1 MSGST
6 PFRTEQDYANMHQLI
21 VENYMFS
28 GQQLYPSIAD
38 LDYWRY
44 LYDASPEN
52 IHQAQLW
59 EDPTGKLLGFVW
71 MNAEATDLVCHYQHR
86 ALEEDML
93 EWAEQQ
99 YFQRYS
105 APSVPGYHHI
115 FGSTAKLAFC
125 APGSICPHAQ
135 TAPGHSE
142 FCGTAIFV
150 FDCDPER
157 ETIALRRGYAKTE
170 VYNYYGR
177 RDLGQFTSRLDLPS
191 GYRIRSLEAE
201 DIAQRAALNSLAGGE
216 AVSEEKYRQ
225 MMKAAL
231 TYRQDLDLVALGPEG
246 KVVAF
251 CTLWLDE
258 QSGCGIVEPYGCDPS
273 HRRKK
278 LGQNLLCE
286 GMRRLKAAGARWVYV
301 THAGCEGDEMDAAL
315 GLNQAVGF
323 ELAGKNYLWRKALQ
337 GR

>member
-1 MSGST
+1 
-6 PFRTEQDYANMHQLI
+6 MHQLI

-99 YFQRYS
+99 YIQRYS

-115 FGSTAKLAFC
+115 F
-125 APGSICPHAQ
+125 
-135 TAPGHSE
+135 
-142 FCGTAIFV
+142 V

-157 ETIALRRGYAKTE
+157 EAIALRRGYAKTE

-216 AVSEEKYRQ
+216 AVSEEKYRR

-231 TYRQDLDLVALGPEG
+231 TYRQDLDLVAIGPEG
-246 KVVAF
+246 QVVAF

-323 ELAGKNYLWRKALQ
+323 ELAGKNFLWRKALQ

>member
-6 PFRTEQDYANMHQLI
+6 PFRSEQDYANMHQLI

-105 APSVPGYHHI
+105 APGVPGYHHI
-115 FGSTAKLAFC
+115 F
-125 APGSICPHAQ
+125 
-135 TAPGHSE
+135 
-142 FCGTAIFV
+142 V
-150 FDCDPER
+150 FDRDPER
-157 ETIALRRGYAKTE
+157 EAIALRRGYVKTE

-177 RDLGQFTSRLDLPS
+177 RDLRQSISRLDLPP

-201 DIAQRAALNSLAGGE
+201 NIAQRAALNSLAGGE

-231 TYRQDLDLVALGPEG
+231 TYRQDLDLVAIGPEE

-258 QSGCGIVEPYGCDPS
+258 QSGCGIVEPYGCNPS

-323 ELAGKNYLWRKALQ
+323 ELAGKNYLWQKALQ
-337 GR
+337 RS